1 MSNPHPKSHIFT
13 AEERTRKALPGPHKR
28 YTVKIPTETHAMLTM
43 RPNEARTARVRAML
57 VRFAAAEKV
66 KKLFDG
72 FKEEGKL

>member
-1 MSNPHPKSHIFT
+1 MNGTQAMEYST
-13 AEERTRKALPGPHKR
+13 DRVT
-28 YTVKIPTETHAMLTM
+28 TVKIPTETHAMLTM

-57 VRFAAAEKV
+57 VRFAAAEKM